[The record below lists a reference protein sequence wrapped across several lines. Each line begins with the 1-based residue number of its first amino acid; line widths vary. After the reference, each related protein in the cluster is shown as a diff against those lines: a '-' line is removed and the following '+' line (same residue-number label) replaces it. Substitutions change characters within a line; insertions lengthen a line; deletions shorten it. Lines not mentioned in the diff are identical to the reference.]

1 MKKKVF
7 LFLLILP
14 VLMFAQV
21 SIYDIQYTE
30 DPGDGTYPSPLDG
43 QDVTVGGIVTAT
55 GYYGEEY
62 FISSSTGGAWNGI
75 FIYDNEHSPSVGD
88 SIIIQGTVYEYYGLT
103 EIMDLTSYELITT
116 NNPVPLPVHISTF
129 DAFNEEAYESVLIE
143 INDVTVTQDYD
154 SWGEW
159 YVNDSSGDCIINNGF
174 LDLQVLNFPLIMNY
188 PFSYIRGVISYS
200 WGNYYLHPRG
210 FEDLQSGI
218 DAYILSIASLY
229 IFNNE
234 EFEVPVILSFLGQ
247 SEQVLSYQFQLQF
260 NSSILEFTGFELEG
274 TLSESGAVS
283 DLSEE
288 GNVQIEFEGEFSFSG
303 IETLIN
309 LKFLPL
315 SSGDSELDFDSALLN
330 DIEVQYFSSELI
342 FIQTESEPI
351 GDTLTIIQRPILN
364 IPAIAIPGQEL
375 DITCIAPENTT
386 GWEVELLHEDKIIPL
401 NIIQNSYDTD
411 LQRWNLQVLI
421 PILEIYE
428 LYDLKVTAS
437 EDIDDISKNAVQII
451 PEIKNSYYF
460 IHITD
465 THLPTH
471 YFYPDPATLTD
482 TSEVVDF
489 REVINDIN
497 LINPE
502 FVLLTGDL
510 VNEGELEDFENRRV
524 FTKAQRLMTEF
535 EVPVYL
541 VSGNHDLGGWYD
553 TPPSQGTARHN
564 WWRFFGWKWLQNPPA
579 VEPFYTQD
587 YSFDYGP
594 VHYVGMEAYINYDG
608 YMYDIYGGES
618 FIPSQLEW
626 LENNLADA
634 TESESKVL
642 FYHMD
647 FSDQIDLSELNVDMA
662 LWGHIHQNSGS
673 IYTHPYNLA
682 TNNVCDG
689 ERAYRLIRVDGS
701 QLQPENTISSGGNGE
716 NLTIT
721 FYPSNDGTVDSVLAV
736 IDNQQNLDFEN
747 ARIKFIMPAGDYE
760 YIIQNGILEQV
771 DQTDFNNVCYVSVD
785 LPANSTINVSIASE
799 PAVSSQNIE
808 ISPRFV
814 LYQNYPNPFN
824 PETIIR
830 FTTEHTENT
839 ELLIYNIKGQKVK
852 TFSPSLCHPACQA
865 GAGRRLE
872 PVEGQSSIVWDGT
885 DDNNKPVSSG
895 IYFYKL
901 EAGDFQRVKKMLLLK

>member
-1 MKKKVF
+1 MKKKIF
-7 LFLLILP
+7 LLLLILP

-43 QDVTVGGIVTAT
+43 QDVTVGGIVTAI

-103 EIMDLTSYELITT
+103 EIMNLTSYELITT
-116 NNPVPLPVHISTF
+116 NNPLPLPLQISTF
-129 DAFNEEAYESVLIE
+129 DVFNEEAYESVLIE

-159 YVNDSSGDCIINNGF
+159 QVNDSSGDCIINNGF

-210 FEDLQSGI
+210 FDDLQSGI

-234 EFEVPVILSFLGQ
+234 EFEVPVTLSFLGQ
-247 SEQVLSYQFQLQF
+247 SEQVLSYQFLLQY

-274 TLSESGAVS
+274 TLSESGVIS

-342 FIQTESEPI
+342 FIQTESVPI

-364 IPAIAIPGQEL
+364 IPTIAIPGQEM

-428 LYDLKVTAS
+428 LYDLKVTAL

-482 TSEVVDF
+482 TSEVDDF
-489 REVINDIN
+489 REVIKDIN

-524 FTKAQRLMTEF
+524 FTKAQKLMTEF

-541 VSGNHDLGGWYD
+541 VSGNHDLGGWYY
-553 TPPSQGTARHN
+553 TPPPQGTARHN

-579 VEPFYTQD
+579 AEPFYTQD

-608 YMYDIYGGES
+608 YMYDIYSGES

-626 LENNLADA
+626 LENNLANA

-689 ERAYRLIRVDGS
+689 ERAYRLIRVDDS

-721 FYPSNDGTVDSVLAV
+721 FYPSNDGTVDSILAV
-736 IDNQQNLDFEN
+736 IDNQQNLDL
-747 ARIKFIMPAGDYE
+747 Y
-760 YIIQNGILEQV
+760 
-771 DQTDFNNVCYVSVD
+771 
-785 LPANSTINVSIASE
+785 LPANSTINVSITSE

-808 ISPRFV
+808 ISPRLV
-814 LYQNYPNPFN
+814 LHQNYPNPFN
-824 PETIIR
+824 PITTIS
-830 FTTEHTENT
+830 FQFSNEQNQQNEQTKLE
-839 ELLIYNIKGQKVK
+839 IYNVKGQKVK
-852 TFSPSLCHPACQA
+852 TFDVTLLAKPNPA
-865 GAGRRLE
+865 GAGE
-872 PVEGQSSIVWDGT
+872 GWSGVEGCQGT
-885 DDNNKPVSSG
+885 VNWNGKDDSGKSVSSG

-901 EAGDFQRVKKMLLLK
+901 CLHPDSSGKAGNFQKIKKMILMK